1 MFIKLMLSKEQFAA
15 MQFCGSEIPE
25 DEDIEAR
32 KRLRKQT
39 VVNKLKSKIKLKA

>member
-1 MFIKLMLSKEQFAA
+1 